1 MSSTQQKIE
10 IQETANKELSYL
22 TQEYAMQDII
32 EFCDK
37 HGIEWFPII
46 LEYSETDKKFENGEV
61 KMSKKMVKMDDHE
74 LYEHDKVNEKTGEHY
89 KSYKPEP
96 TDFKLLQKEKIIK
109 RQNLLKLPYWKKRC
123 NAIAINTENIYH
135 IDLDCIEY
143 LEIYKELLK
152 IYPYYKSSTKSFGAH
167 IFIKPEKKYLLEKGY
182 LKNTQMIT
190 KKKSEVELLSGLWGW
205 CNINAVVYNSNC
217 EDLSFDIE
225 PYIVKSEIENYSD
238 RCQNLYESMY
248 GTTGIP
254 SRVEMTNEIVENKK
268 EERVEK
274 PRTKN
279 SKEIMKRLID
289 MLRYDKHTAVDYRTE
304 FFRICDAM
312 KANGF
317 SEEDW
322 INFYTKSGNMKD
334 DPEKQNLFQKC
345 RGTTDISY
353 IKKIAK
359 RNNPTEYHLWLL
371 ENQRVI
377 NLNILG
383 KGEKDVAKFIAPSLK
398 RNLILCNEEWWTQD
412 DDTGLWRKLKD
423 PTYTVID
430 CIQEYINEATF
441 LTEYKIT
448 QTKETEKLKQLDEE
462 RIDLHREY
470 RNVSKSSY
478 SSQVIRNL
486 KELLVNNKFVEN
498 LDILTGRLAFQ
509 NGVVDL
515 KTKKFRE
522 GIQYDDFITKTIP
535 FDYKPSDHV
544 YLKKELKKIMNNN
557 DEHLEYFLSLLGY
570 SFTAE
575 ADAEKDIY
583 FMIDKTDGGRGD
595 NGKTFF
601 FNILNTILPNY
612 VYRSNAT
619 LLSSKNTKVHKQIAS
634 IKGKRLVYL
643 EELPKEDDLNC
654 KLLKELADGTF
665 YENEIMFGT
674 TETIKITSKFFALSN
689 HIPKIDPEEQAVYNR
704 YKQVSFNSHFDR
716 TGSRKVEDPEKL
728 LFIADKDL
736 TQKIVDTKRDEVV
749 SIIVEY
755 ANKFYLSKLPK
766 IPDQFKA
773 DTEETKN
780 TNDEF
785 GIWAKKFLKF
795 STTGKISKL
804 DMMEKSSLS
813 LKECTSGMKRLGIK
827 YNKDLKNNWKAE
839 NGMPLKGGWTGM
851 KFKTI
856 EELKL
861 EYPDEDFEDEDE
873 STLIIDG
880 ADLN

>member
-1 MSSTQQKIE
+1 MSLINQEIDTQLAIDAQE
-10 IQETANKELSYL
+10 IIDFCNKH
-22 TQEYAMQDII
+22 D
-32 EFCDK
+32 
-37 HGIEWFPII
+37 IEWFPII
-46 LEYSETDKKFENGEV
+46 LEYSETDKKFENGEI
-61 KMSKKMVKMDDHE
+61 KMNKKMVKMGSHE
-74 LYEHDKVNEKTGEHY
+74 LYEHDKVNKETNEVY
-89 KSYKPEP
+89 KSYIPEP
-96 TDFKLLQKEKIIK
+96 TDFNQLSKEQIIK
-109 RQNLLKLPYWKKRC
+109 RQNLLKEPFWKERC
-123 NAIAINTENIYH
+123 NSIAINTKNIYH

-143 LEIYKELLK
+143 LEIYTELLK
-152 IYPYYKSSTKSFGAH
+152 KYPYYKSSTKSFGAH
-167 IFIKPEKKYLLEKGY
+167 IFIKPETTYPPEKGY
-182 LKNTQMIT
+182 LKNTRMLS
-190 KKKSEVELLSGLWGW
+190 KKKTEVELLSGLWGW
-205 CNINAVVYNSNC
+205 CPINSVVYNSNC
-217 EDLSFDIE
+217 EDLSFDID
-225 PYIVKSEIENYSD
+225 PYIIKDNIEK
-238 RCQNLYESMY
+238 
-248 GTTGIP
+248 
-254 SRVEMTNEIVENKK
+254 VENEKVENEK
-268 EERVEK
+268 VEKVETHRVEK

-279 SKEIMKRLID
+279 SKEVMQRLID
-289 MLRYDKHTAVDYRTE
+289 MLKYDKHTADDYRTE

-317 SEEDW
+317 TEKDW
-322 INFYTKSGNMKD
+322 KEFYTKSGNMQD
-334 DPEKQNLFQKC
+334 DTEKQNLFQKC

-353 IKKIAK
+353 IKRIAK
-359 RNNPTEYHLWLL
+359 RNNPTSYHLWLL
-371 ENQRVI
+371 ETQRII
-377 NLNILG
+377 NLNILR
-383 KGEKDVAKFIAPSLK
+383 KGEKDVAKFISPSLK

-412 DDTGLWRKLKD
+412 ETTGLWRKLKD

-441 LTEYKIT
+441 LIEYKISRLKKVDVP
-448 QTKETEKLKQLDEE
+448 QEQDADKLKELDGE
-462 RIDLHREY
+462 RASLYREY

-498 LDILTGRLAFQ
+498 LDVLTGRLAFQ

-535 FDYKPSDHV
+535 FDYTESDHV

-575 ADAEKDIY
+575 ASIEKDIY

-601 FNILNTILPNY
+601 FNILNTVLPNY

-619 LLSSKNTKVHKQIAS
+619 LLSSKNTKVHKQITS

-654 KLLKELADGTF
+654 KLIKELADGTF

-689 HIPKIDPEEQAVYNR
+689 HIPKIDPDEQAVYNR

-716 TGSRKVEDPEKL
+716 TGTRKVEDPEKL

-749 SIIVEY
+749 SIIIEY
-755 ANKFYLSKLPK
+755 ANKFYLRKLPK
-766 IPDQFKA
+766 IPDQFIA

-795 STTGKISKL
+795 STTGKIGKL
-804 DMMEKSSLS
+804 IMMEKSSLS
-813 LKECTSGMKRLGIK
+813 LKDCTTGMKRLGIK
-827 YNKDLKNNWKAE
+827 YNKDLKNNWKTE
-839 NGMPLKGGWTGM
+839 HGLPIKGGWTGM
-851 KFKTI
+851 KFKSV

-861 EYPDEDFEDEDE
+861 EYPEEDFEMDDTEKDE
-873 STLIIDG
+873 I
-880 ADLN
+880 

>member
-1 MSSTQQKIE
+1 MSLT
-10 IQETANKELSYL
+10 
-22 TQEYAMQDII
+22 TQEIDTQLLIDAQEII
-32 EFCDK
+32 DFCNK
-37 HGIEWFPII
+37 HDIEWFPII
-46 LEYSETDKKFENGEV
+46 LEYTETDTKFENGEV
-61 KMSKKMVKMDDHE
+61 KMLKNMAPMDKHE
-74 LYEHDKVNEKTGEHY
+74 LYEHTKVGKSGESY

-96 TDFKLLQKEKIIK
+96 TDFKQLPKEQIIK
-109 RQNLLKLPYWKKRC
+109 RQNLLKIPYWKKRC
-123 NAIAINTENIYH
+123 NSIAINTENIYH
-135 IDLDCIEY
+135 IDLDCIDY
-143 LEIYKELLK
+143 LDIYKDLLK
-152 IYPYYKSSTKSFGAH
+152 TYPYYKSSTKSFGAH
-167 IFIKPEKKYLLEKGY
+167 IFIKPETKYSPEKGY
-182 LKNTQMIT
+182 LKNTRMLT
-190 KKKSEVELLSGLWGW
+190 KNTSEVELLTGLWGW
-205 CNINAVVYNSNC
+205 CPITSLVYNASC
-217 EDLSFDIE
+217 EDLSFDLE
-225 PYIVKSEIENYSD
+225 PYIVKKENK
-238 RCQNLYESMY
+238 
-248 GTTGIP
+248 G
-254 SRVEMTNEIVENKK
+254 TNEKVENKK
-268 EERVEK
+268 DETGEPYKVEK

-279 SKEIMKRLID
+279 SKEVMQRLIG
-289 MLRYDKHTAVDYRTE
+289 MLRYDKHTAEDYRTE

-317 SEEDW
+317 SESDW
-322 INFYTKSGNMKD
+322 VNFYTKSQNMQD
-334 DPEKQNLFQKC
+334 DREKQNLFQKC

-353 IKKIAK
+353 IKRIAK

-371 ENQRVI
+371 ETQRII
-377 NLNILG
+377 NINILR

-412 DDTGLWRKLKD
+412 EATGLWRKLKD

-441 LTEYKIT
+441 LIEYKIVRL
-448 QTKETEKLKQLDEE
+448 KKAEILREEDADKLKELDAE
-462 RIDLHREY
+462 RASLYREY

-498 LDILTGRLAFQ
+498 LDVLTGQLAFQ

-535 FDYKPSDHV
+535 FDYKESDHV

-575 ADAEKDIY
+575 ASVEKDIY

-612 VYRSNAT
+612 VYRSNAS
-619 LLSSKNTKVHKQIAS
+619 LLSSKNTKVHKQITS
-634 IKGKRLVYL
+634 IKGKRWVYL

-654 KLLKELADGTF
+654 KLIKELADGTF

-689 HIPKIDPEEQAVYNR
+689 HIPKIDPDEQAVYNR

-716 TGSRKVEDPEKL
+716 TGTRKVEEPEKL

-749 SIIVEY
+749 SIIIEY
-755 ANKFYLSKLPK
+755 ANKFYSSKLPK

-785 GIWAKKFLKF
+785 GIWSKKFLKF
-795 STTGKISKL
+795 STTGKISKV

-813 LKECTSGMKRLGIK
+813 LKECTTGMKRLGIK
-827 YNKDLKNNWKAE
+827 YNKDLKNNWKTD
-839 NGMPLKGGWTGM
+839 NGMPLKGGWVGM

-856 EELKL
+856 GELKL

-873 STLIIDG
+873 ASCIIDG
-880 ADLN
+880 NDLNK